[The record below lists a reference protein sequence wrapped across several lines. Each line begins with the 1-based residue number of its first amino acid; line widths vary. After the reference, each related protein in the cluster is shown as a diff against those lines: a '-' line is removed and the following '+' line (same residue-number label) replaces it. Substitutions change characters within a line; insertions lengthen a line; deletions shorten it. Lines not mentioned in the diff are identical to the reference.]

1 MGGNSKNSNPKFTRE
16 RQIFHYTFLF
26 DAYEVIEGIDFNF
39 FDVDIDNAVEQNHQL
54 RHPSIRTPER
64 DKFLSLVKNGKSIS
78 YATFCIFKKRIIKRN
93 IKKVLI
99 KLHLMEVQH

>member
-1 MGGNSKNSNPKFTRE
+1 MLLVQSEKGK
-16 RQIFHYTFLF
+16 
-26 DAYEVIEGIDFNF
+26 EVIEGIDFNF